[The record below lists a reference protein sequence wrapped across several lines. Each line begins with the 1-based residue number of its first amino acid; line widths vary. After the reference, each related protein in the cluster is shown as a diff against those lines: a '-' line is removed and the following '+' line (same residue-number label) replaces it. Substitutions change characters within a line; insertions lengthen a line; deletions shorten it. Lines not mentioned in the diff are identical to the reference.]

1 MGPLDGIRV
10 IELAG
15 LGPAPFCA
23 MLLADLGA
31 DVIRIDRP
39 PSGASFLGLDRVN
52 CRSRRSLALDLKN
65 PAALE
70 LLHELV
76 DTADV
81 LIEGLRP
88 GVAERLGIG
97 PSICLERNNRLVF
110 GRMTGWGQEG
120 PLAPRAGHDINYI
133 ALSGALDA
141 IGAAGSGPI
150 PPLNLVG
157 DFGGGALYLAM
168 GVLAAIVE
176 RGVSGQGQVVDTAM
190 VDGATSLMAMFYEF
204 KAMGVWEGTRG
215 TKLLDGGAPFYTTYE
230 TADGR
235 HLAVGALE
243 PEFYEEFIAG
253 IGLEEEDLP
262 AQYDQSGWPELR
274 QRFSAVI
281 ATKTRAQ
288 WVEVFANTDAC
299 VSPVLAINEVGEHD
313 HMVAR
318 QALIDVGGVT
328 QPAPAPRFS
337 RSSTAVPRIAPL
349 PGEHSDEVLAELGRT
364 PEQIAVLRAGGAIL

>member
-70 LLHELV
+70 LLLELV
-76 DTADV
+76 EWADV

-88 GVAERLGIG
+88 GVAERLGFG
-97 PSICLERNNRLVF
+97 PEMCLGRNGRLVY
-110 GRMTGWGQEG
+110 GRMTGWGQDG
-120 PLAPRAGHDINYI
+120 PLAARAGHDINYI
-133 ALSGALDA
+133 SLTGALDA
-141 IGAAGSGPI
+141 IGGPGAGPV
-150 PPLNLVG
+150 PPLNLLG

-168 GVLAAIVE
+168 GILAAIVE
-176 RGVSGQGQVVDTAM
+176 RGVSGKGQVVDTAM

-204 KAMGVWEGTRG
+204 KAMGLWEGARG
-215 TKLLDGGAPFYTTYE
+215 TNLLDGGAPFYTTYQ
-230 TADGR
+230 TADGE

-243 PEFYEEFIAG
+243 PEFYAEFIAG
-253 IGLEEEDLP
+253 IGLDDDNLP
-262 AQYDQSGWPELR
+262 AQYDSSGWPELR
-274 QRFSAVI
+274 QRFAAVI

-288 WVEVFANTDAC
+288 WIEVFANTDAC
-299 VSPVLAINEVGEHD
+299 VTPVLAMNEAQHHEH
-313 HMVAR
+313 VAAR
-318 QALIDVGGVT
+318 QTFIDVGGVT

-337 RSSTAVPRIAPL
+337 RSHPEAPRISPR
-349 PGEHSDEVLAELGRT
+349 PGEHSEQILAELGRT
-364 PEQIAVLRAGGAIL
+364 PDEIAALRADGAVL